1 MLPLPRVAVRPGHGI
16 NGANNTPKQKIL
28 EETMR
33 RGTTG
38 LACFAATL
46 LAATSAQTP
55 ACAQGTVKI
64 GVIMSYSGQFAD
76 TGTQI
81 GNGMK
86 LYMKEHGDTVAGKKI
101 ELIPKDNGGI
111 APDVAKRL
119 SQEAIVRDKVDMIA
133 GFDLT
138 PNALAA
144 ADVSTQ
150 AKKFMVNMN
159 AATSVITTKSPYM
172 VRTSFTVPQLNQTL
186 GGWAYK
192 SGIRKTYTM
201 VSDFGPGHDGEAAF
215 HKGLKD
221 AGGEIVGA
229 ARYPVANQDFSAFV
243 QRAKDANADAI
254 YIWTPGGPQPAAIG
268 KALAERGVDPKKTK
282 VLGQGELTS
291 EDALKNMGEAGLG
304 IITAFHYDYNHQS
317 AMNAAFVQSYKDAF
331 RRNPDMFSVGAFD
344 GMHVVY
350 EALKK
355 TGGKT
360 DGESLVD
367 AAKRMTWESPRG
379 PMTIDPQTR
388 DVIQT
393 VYIRRVESVG
403 GQIVNVEFDK
413 IDNVKDPFKAGMKN

>member
-1 MLPLPRVAVRPGHGI
+1 
-16 NGANNTPKQKIL
+16 
-28 EETMR
+28 
-33 RGTTG
+33 
-38 LACFAATL
+38 
-46 LAATSAQTP
+46 
-55 ACAQGTVKI
+55 
-64 GVIMSYSGQFAD
+64 
-76 TGTQI
+76 
-81 GNGMK
+81 
-86 LYMKEHGDTVAGKKI
+86 
-101 ELIPKDNGGI
+101 
-111 APDVAKRL
+111 
-119 SQEAIVRDKVDMIA
+119 
-133 GFDLT
+133 
-138 PNALAA
+138 
-144 ADVSTQ
+144 
-150 AKKFMVNMN
+150 
-159 AATSVITTKSPYM
+159 
-172 VRTSFTVPQLNQTL
+172 
-186 GGWAYK
+186 
-192 SGIRKTYTM
+192 M

-215 HKGLKD
+215 HKGFKD
-221 AGGEIVGA
+221 AGGEIIGA

-291 EDALKNMGEAGLG
+291 EDALKNMGDAGLG

-317 AMNAAFVQSYKDAF
+317 AMNAAFVKSYKDAF
-331 RRNPDMFSVGAFD
+331 ARNPDMFSVGAFD

-367 AAKRMTWESPRG
+367 AAKGMAWESPRG
-379 PMTIDPQTR
+379 PMTIDPETR

-393 VYIRRVESVG
+393 VYIRRVEKVG